1 MKRLAALLLI
11 VVTSFTMC
19 VCGAAGE
26 TTGELTGYTV
36 ISWAEN
42 TYLYAKPTD
51 KSAILSAYTTGAEV
65 GMLDYNIHET
75 YAYVKG
81 PDGKTG
87 YIIKTALMQ
96 AYDYGNPYYR
106 SYRVTSTFLGG
117 VAYMYQRAGADEAP
131 IKILYNDL
139 VIKAVGE
146 ATEDMLLVVDSE
158 NTAGY
163 VFKSFLTAEAAFRAE
178 AEMCVAAESCTLY
191 SMPVS
196 GSVMLGEMNPG
207 QTAQVVD
214 WNAGESFAFVRDAR
228 TGRYGYALKS
238 QLKQVER

>member
-1 MKRLAALLLI
+1 MRRLASLLLI
-11 VVTSFTMC
+11 MVTLYAPC
-19 VCGAAGE
+19 VCPAVGE
-26 TTGELTGYTV
+26 TNGELTGYTI
-36 ISWAEN
+36 ISRAEN

-51 KSAILSAYTTGAEV
+51 KSAILSAYTTGAEI

-75 YAYVKG
+75 YAFVKG

-87 YIIKTALMQ
+87 YIIKSALMQ
-96 AYDYGNPYYR
+96 AYDYENPYYR

-163 VFKSFLTAEAAFRAE
+163 VFRSFLTAETVFRSE
-178 AEMCVAAESCTLY
+178 AEMCFAAESCILY

-196 GSVMLGEMNPG
+196 GSVIMGEMNPE
-207 QTAQVVD
+207 QTAQVVAWD
-214 WNAGESFAFVRDAR
+214 ASEGYAFVRDVR
-228 TGRYGYALKS
+228 TGRYGYALKA
-238 QLKQVER
+238 QLKRIER

>member
-1 MKRLAALLLI
+1 MRHLAALLLI
-11 VVTSFTMC
+11 LVTVFAHC
-19 VCGAAGE
+19 VCHAVGE
-26 TTGELTGYTV
+26 TAGELTGYTV
-36 ISWAEN
+36 ISQAEN

-51 KSAILSAYTTGAEV
+51 KSDILSAYTTGAEI

-87 YIIKTALMQ
+87 YIIKSALMQ

-117 VAYMYQRAGADEAP
+117 VAYMYQRARADEAP

-139 VIKAVGE
+139 VIKAVE
-146 ATEDMLLVVDSE
+146 DATEDMFLVVDSE

-163 VFKSFLTAEAAFRAE
+163 VFKSLLTAVAVFMGE
-178 AEMCVAAESCTLY
+178 AELCMAAESCRLY
-191 SMPVS
+191 SMPVP
-196 GSVMLGEMNPG
+196 GSVMLGEMHIG
-207 QTAQVVD
+207 QTTQVVVWD
-214 WNAGESFAFVRDAR
+214 ASDGYAFVRDAR
-228 TGRYGYALKS
+228 TGRYGYALKA
-238 QLKQVER
+238 QLKRIER